1 MRGQTDQV
9 ADLPPENGNL
19 KFILIDFY
27 SESSCRSTPMETGI
41 LKFILIDSYSEI

>member
-19 KFILIDFY
+19 KFILIDSY
-27 SESSCRSTPMETGI
+27 SESSDRSSGRSTPQKMAI
-41 LKFILIDSYSEI
+41 